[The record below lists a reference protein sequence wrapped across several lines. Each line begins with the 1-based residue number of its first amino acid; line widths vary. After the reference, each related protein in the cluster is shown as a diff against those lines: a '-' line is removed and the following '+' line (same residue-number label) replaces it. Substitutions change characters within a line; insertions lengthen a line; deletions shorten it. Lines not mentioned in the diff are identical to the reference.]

1 MKESLNKAWITSND
15 LGLFASCTSFYIN
28 PLKED
33 HMSNI
38 IPFSYQEKEIRIIED
53 QDGNPWWVA
62 KDVCGV
68 LDIVDTNKSVQN
80 LDDDEKGTTKVLTPG
95 GEQSMIIINEPG
107 LYTLILRSNK
117 PEAKPFRKWVTT
129 EVLPSIRKTG
139 SYAMPDHEPE
149 TLIPVSKEFKAAVA
163 IAKAAGLKGN
173 QATLCANKAVRRIT
187 GVNLLDIIG
196 ATHLI
201 CEKQEQHLTATQL
214 GKILG
219 LTAQKTNKLLES
231 KGVIESYRD
240 GKNKL
245 KWKPTAEGKQYTVL
259 KDTGKKSG
267 SGTPVQQLFFLDSVR
282 EVMS

>member
-1 MKESLNKAWITSND
+1 
-15 LGLFASCTSFYIN
+15 
-28 PLKED
+28 
-33 HMSNI
+33 
-38 IPFSYQEKEIRIIED
+38 
-53 QDGNPWWVA
+53 
-62 KDVCGV
+62 
-68 LDIVDTNKSVQN
+68 
-80 LDDDEKGTTKVLTPG
+80 
-95 GEQSMIIINEPG
+95 
-107 LYTLILRSNK
+107 
-117 PEAKPFRKWVTT
+117 
-129 EVLPSIRKTG
+129 
-139 SYAMPDHEPE
+139 
-149 TLIPVSKEFKAAVA
+149 
-163 IAKAAGLKGN
+163 
-173 QATLCANKAVRRIT
+173 VRRIT

>member
-1 MKESLNKAWITSND
+1 
-15 LGLFASCTSFYIN
+15 
-28 PLKED
+28 
-33 HMSNI
+33 MSNI

-53 QDGNPWWVA
+53 QDGTPWWVA
-62 KDVCGV
+62 KDVCEV
-68 LDIVDTNKSVQN
+68 LGFKNYRDALSYH
-80 LDDDEKGTTKVLTPG
+80 LDDDEKGVVSADTPG
-95 GEQSMIIINEPG
+95 GKQELLTINESG
-107 LYTLILRSNK
+107 LYTLILKSTK
-117 PEAKPFRKWVTT
+117 PVARPFRKWVTS

-139 SYAMPDHEPE
+139 SYAMPYHEPE

-173 QATLCANKAVRRIT
+173 QATLCANNAVRRIT
-187 GVNLLDIIG
+187 GVNLLEIID

-231 KGVIESYRD
+231 KGVIESFRD
-240 GKNKL
+240 EKNKL
-245 KWKPTAEGKQYTVL
+245 KWKPTVKGEQYIVL

-267 SGTPVQQLFFLDSVR
+267 NGTPVQQLFFLDSVR
-282 EVMS
+282 EVM